1 MATLNGVPVLTP
13 GTYAGHAVTRE
24 TLARFVE
31 NFEALR
37 KFPAIQPRLSLGHGT
52 SGQPA
57 MGMVARLFV
66 DDAATLRADCV
77 AVPKAL
83 RDLVKS
89 GAYNSTSAEVIFEH
103 EGSPAWHQGCGRTV
117 RGPRLRGLAI
127 LGSEMPACAGTS
139 LEELR
144 DALRLEEERLPVT
157 DFVGPDETV
166 RCSMPRDVPLIVT
179 LPALPAS
186 ELHLAE
192 GPTLLAGEWRE
203 ASIAEWPAGLERA
216 IQKEVITMA
225 EIKRNMT
232 APIPAN
238 AGDVSGTD
246 NLELT
251 FLSALEGICS
261 TMGWDRLDPLMRQ
274 KAADIVLRESDPSL
288 DPGMDAVSRCVSDFN
303 PRQGG
308 PADAVTLV
316 PGAHARAV
324 AIGNAARGTKQGGP
338 PIPINQ
344 SETDPFLARM
354 SEVIAAASKRAGT
367 PAPC

>member
-127 LGSEMPACAGTS
+127 LGSQMPACAGTS
-139 LEELR
+139 
-144 DALRLEEERLPVT
+144 
-157 DFVGPDETV
+157 
-166 RCSMPRDVPLIVT
+166 
-179 LPALPAS
+179 
-186 ELHLAE
+186 
-192 GPTLLAGEWRE
+192 
-203 ASIAEWPAGLERA
+203 
-216 IQKEVITMA
+216 
-225 EIKRNMT
+225 
-232 APIPAN
+232 
-238 AGDVSGTD
+238 
-246 NLELT
+246 
-251 FLSALEGICS
+251 
-261 TMGWDRLDPLMRQ
+261 
-274 KAADIVLRESDPSL
+274 
-288 DPGMDAVSRCVSDFN
+288 
-303 PRQGG
+303 
-308 PADAVTLV
+308 
-316 PGAHARAV
+316 
-324 AIGNAARGTKQGGP
+324 
-338 PIPINQ
+338 
-344 SETDPFLARM
+344 
-354 SEVIAAASKRAGT
+354 
-367 PAPC
+367 